1 MRWPGGEKSIGSDV
15 PADRVK
21 RGFYLATLAH
31 CMECHSHKPD
41 GTPDFVNSWGK
52 GGHEMKGAFGSVI
65 ASNILSH
72 NEKGVGVWSDDEL
85 RRALIEGKGRD
96 GRAFKQPM
104 ARHVYF
110 SKMTDQDINA
120 IILDADHS
128 AGRIGSLVPRA
139 SSRYTA
145 AHDDCF
151 HRHFASPPP
160 FREHGARLIWFVP
173 PEKGPRHVFPLR
185 RSAVVALIRWS

>member
-15 PADRVK
+15 PADPVK

-72 NEKGVGVWSDDEL
+72 NEKGVGVGSDDEL

-110 SKMTDQDINA
+110 SKMTVRT
-120 IILDADHS
+120 S
-128 AGRIGSLVPRA
+128 TP
-139 SSRYTA
+139 SSPG
-145 AHDDCF
+145 CG
-151 HRHFASPPP
+151 P
-160 FREHGARLIWFVP
+160 FRRSNRQSCAPGVE
-173 PEKGPRHVFPLR
+173 PLYR
-185 RSAVVALIRWS
+185 RP